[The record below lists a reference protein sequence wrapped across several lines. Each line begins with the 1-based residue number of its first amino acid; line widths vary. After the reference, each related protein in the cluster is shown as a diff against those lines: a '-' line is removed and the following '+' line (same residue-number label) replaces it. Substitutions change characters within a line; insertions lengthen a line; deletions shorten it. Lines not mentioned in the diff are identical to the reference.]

1 MLARDIVTHRNC
13 LRTALALAGLILIGP
28 IAAAADF
35 VYRVERGDTLTG
47 IGKRNL
53 VDPSLWRKVARYNR
67 LRNPNLIRPGQELRI
82 PLDWLKRVATSAEIV
97 DVSGH
102 VAVRA
107 KGAPVPAQPG
117 TRLEPGAEVT
127 TGADSFVT
135 LRLADGSNV
144 SIKSG
149 TQMRVDT
156 LSRIP
161 ASDQHQSIL
170 RLISG
175 RLEVIAAKL
184 RGPAT
189 RFTIETPVG
198 ATAVRG
204 TEFRVAGDDEKR
216 LQHTEVLEGRVAVSA
231 QNAGAGETAVE

>member
-1 MLARDIVTHRNC
+1 MLVRDIMAHRNC
-13 LRTALALAGLILIGP
+13 RHALVLIGLMLIGP
-28 IAAAADF
+28 IATAADF
-35 VYRVERGDTLTG
+35 VYRVERGDTLAG

-107 KGAPVPAQPG
+107 KAAPVPAQPG

-135 LRLADGSNV
+135 L
-144 SIKSG
+144 
-149 TQMRVDT
+149 
-156 LSRIP
+156 
-161 ASDQHQSIL
+161 
-170 RLISG
+170 
-175 RLEVIAAKL
+175 
-184 RGPAT
+184 
-189 RFTIETPVG
+189 
-198 ATAVRG
+198 
-204 TEFRVAGDDEKR
+204 
-216 LQHTEVLEGRVAVSA
+216 
-231 QNAGAGETAVE
+231 